1 MKCASFITRPKP
13 IILLAPYETLKI
25 FACIPPP
32 VRPAGQRITRSLTV
46 AFALLLAGVAGA
58 QPVPIPDPNLEA
70 VLREAVAK
78 PDGEL
83 TALDLLVLTSLD
95 APGRGI
101 VDTTGLEAAGNLVE
115 LNLNDNPVT
124 NYSGVAG
131 LTRLR
136 RLLFD
141 NAGIQDLS
149 FLADLED
156 LTSLEIYGNAI
167 QDISPLGALAGLQS
181 LQLDWN
187 PVTNHWP
194 LTNLMQLERV
204 SLAGNG
210 VTNLDFTQFMPAL
223 RHLGLYCDQVK
234 DLSPLAGRTE
244 LLSLGLGWSGVTNLA
259 VLATLT
265 GLEELLL
272 NGNPLTNVVY
282 LAGLTNLT
290 SLALDYTELVDMS
303 PVTNLTRLAW
313 LNVGETGLADLPD
326 LSSLTNLHTFMM
338 AGNQI
343 GDLSPVTNLTALT
356 QLHAQRN
363 RFTTIAPLADCPLL
377 EWLLLGGNS
386 LTNVEPLAGLT
397 NLMGLALD
405 YTGLVDVPPVTNVR
419 ELDLRGN
426 RLTDLSGLTNCPHLW
441 RLSLQENYLTE
452 IGPLLDCPALGYV
465 NLKQNPLDLS
475 LGSPAWNVIS
485 NLLARGVQVEP
496 GAPQPSILLSR
507 PANRAA
513 LAGDDVVFY
522 VNVLSAPASLE
533 GYRWQ
538 KDGVDLAD
546 NERLSGSDSDT
557 LRISNVTPADAG
569 LYRLRVWDEWTAA
582 VSAVA
587 ELKIITTVAFADPN
601 LEAAVRDELGIPT
614 APLTPE
620 DLAALTRLDATSREL
635 ASLSGLEAAVNLE
648 SLCLTDNRAIQSFEP
663 LSYLPELRV
672 LLADNC
678 GLSDLGGIGR
688 LTRLT
693 ELDIGVN
700 LIRDL
705 TPLRDL
711 TELNYLTADWNH
723 VSEIGVLTEFP
734 NLLEVHFKYNHV
746 DTNSAAPA
754 WAVIT
759 ELIGRSIDVDYDPQL
774 LPLAPPVIIT
784 QPRGQAAVP
793 GDNVNLYV
801 EASGDDLEYQWQ
813 KNGVNLPEG
822 GHYFNT
828 WGDRLYVDDVTAAE
842 SGSYRVLVWNAYGL
856 TNSRT
861 VQLYVATQVAFADPQ
876 LEQAVREAL
885 GIPDDPLT
893 LDDLATLTGLDASRR
908 GITNLSGLEA
918 AIHLQWLNL
927 GGNPQITD
935 LSPLRRLAALT
946 DLQLYECNL
955 ADVAPLA
962 ELYSLTRLDVNWNRL
977 RDLAP
982 LTNLTDLTGLFA
994 SYNADLTNQAVV
1006 TAWPNLRELGLA
1018 GDRLARYQ
1026 LPVRDGRAPRAGPVQ
1041 QSHRGCISAG
1051 GTGRFDLALAG
1062 AMPDHRRLAVRVADQ
1077 PRVPLAV
1084 RQPDHEHQL
1093 PDQPHQPAITRPGP
1107 ESSAGPRAAGR
1118 LDESLASRHQRRH
1131 RHQPFVIN
1139 DADAVDRVERGHT
1152 GSVGSLLS
1160 RPADESGPVPRER

>member
-1 MKCASFITRPKP
+1 
-13 IILLAPYETLKI
+13 
-25 FACIPPP
+25 
-32 VRPAGQRITRSLTV
+32 
-46 AFALLLAGVAGA
+46 
-58 QPVPIPDPNLEA
+58 
-70 VLREAVAK
+70 
-78 PDGEL
+78 
-83 TALDLLVLTSLD
+83 
-95 APGRGI
+95 
-101 VDTTGLEAAGNLVE
+101 
-115 LNLNDNPVT
+115 
-124 NYSGVAG
+124 
-131 LTRLR
+131 
-136 RLLFD
+136 
-141 NAGIQDLS
+141 
-149 FLADLED
+149 
-156 LTSLEIYGNAI
+156 
-167 QDISPLGALAGLQS
+167 
-181 LQLDWN
+181 
-187 PVTNHWP
+187 
-194 LTNLMQLERV
+194 
-204 SLAGNG
+204 
-210 VTNLDFTQFMPAL
+210 
-223 RHLGLYCDQVK
+223 
-234 DLSPLAGRTE
+234 
-244 LLSLGLGWSGVTNLA
+244 
-259 VLATLT
+259 
-265 GLEELLL
+265 
-272 NGNPLTNVVY
+272 
-282 LAGLTNLT
+282 
-290 SLALDYTELVDMS
+290 
-303 PVTNLTRLAW
+303 
-313 LNVGETGLADLPD
+313 
-326 LSSLTNLHTFMM
+326 
-338 AGNQI
+338 
-343 GDLSPVTNLTALT
+343 
-356 QLHAQRN
+356 
-363 RFTTIAPLADCPLL
+363 
-377 EWLLLGGNS
+377 
-386 LTNVEPLAGLT
+386 
-397 NLMGLALD
+397 
-405 YTGLVDVPPVTNVR
+405 
-419 ELDLRGN
+419 
-426 RLTDLSGLTNCPHLW
+426 
-441 RLSLQENYLTE
+441 
-452 IGPLLDCPALGYV
+452 
-465 NLKQNPLDLS
+465 
-475 LGSPAWNVIS
+475 
-485 NLLARGVQVEP
+485 VEP